1 MPGVIFMN
9 EVWATI
15 GSILLSLTVT
25 FLFNYFVGLPKKL
38 RSEKEQEKKIINNL
52 ILRVDCQ
59 EQAIKKLEEGVD
71 NLPKYREQSIKIQE
85 ELKQADVSIV
95 DLCKTIKDEVV
106 ENRKEVL
113 CKLERLEE
121 REKNALRAKILEEHR
136 LYTDESKNPMKS
148 WSEMEEHSFRK
159 LVEDYEALGGNDYV
173 HNIVIPDMNRLDV
186 IAMNDA
192 FKLKELYDSRKV
204 K

>member
-1 MPGVIFMN
+1 MPN
-9 EVWATI
+9 VWATI
-15 GSILLSLTVT
+15 CSVLITLTVT
-25 FLFNYFVGLPKKL
+25 FIFNYFVGLPKKI
-38 RSEKEQEKKIINNL
+38 RSDKEQDKKIVNNL
-52 ILRVDCQ
+52 ILRMDSQ
-59 EQAIKKLEEGVD
+59 EQNIQKLQDAVD
-71 NLPKYREQSIKIQE
+71 KLPQYREQSIKIQK
-85 ELKQADVSIV
+85 ELKEADISIV
-95 DLCKTIKDEVV
+95 ELCKVIKTEVM

-173 HNIVIPDMNRLDV
+173 HDIVIPDMNHLNV
-186 IAMNDA
+186 IPMSNVI
-192 FKLKELYDSRKV
+192 KLKELYDSRKV